1 MFFMVIEHFR
11 DGDTRPV
18 RRCLRDA
25 GRWMP
30 DGVAHVGSWVEPDR
44 KRCFGVLECG

>member
-18 RRCLRDA
+18 QRCLRDA
-25 GRWMP
+25 GRW
-30 DGVAHVGSWVEPDR
+30 VEPDR
-44 KRCFGVLECG
+44 TRCFGVLECG